1 MKLPS
6 FLAIPLVV
14 VLLLFSFSSST
25 NATPSA
31 KPAWEEY
38 VKKVYPQ
45 WSKHYWVDR
54 DLWGN
59 RGYIVG
65 APFELRSRRGG
76 ISIVGLED
84 DARLR
89 GIPTDGRVI
98 TYTVKKGDCLWYIAG
113 YPEHYG
119 NPLKWPLVYKANSDQ
134 IQDPDLI
141 YPGQV
146 FVIPEE

>member
-1 MKLPS
+1 MKLAS
-6 FLAIPLVV
+6 FLAIPLIV
-14 VLLLFSFSSST
+14 VLLLLSFSSST
-25 NATPSA
+25 KATTVQEPIWS
-31 KPAWEEY
+31 EY
-38 VKKVYPQ
+38 VKSVYPQ

-54 DLWGN
+54 ELWGN

-65 APFELRSRRGG
+65 GPFELRSRRGG
-76 ISIVGLED
+76 ISIVNLED
-84 DARLR
+84 DALFR
-89 GIPTDGRVI
+89 GIPTKGKII

-134 IQDPDLI
+134 ILDPDLI